1 MVKRKLAPDADVI
14 DLTGPSW
21 YGAGSDS
28 AGASGP
34 SQQQQQQAPQ
44 TSPSKAKR
52 LRKDPQSSDV
62 SLPEKR
68 GAMFKKSC
76 PKNILDR
83 VARVMSQR

>member
-1 MVKRKLAPDADVI
+1 MVKRKLAPDEDVV
-14 DLTGPSW
+14 DLTTSSLHG
-21 YGAGSDS
+21 GTDS

-34 SQQQQQQAPQ
+34 ADLQRQTPQ

-52 LRKDPQSSDV
+52 SRKDPQSSNV
-62 SLPEKR
+62 TLPEKR
-68 GAMFKKSC
+68 GAKFKKSC